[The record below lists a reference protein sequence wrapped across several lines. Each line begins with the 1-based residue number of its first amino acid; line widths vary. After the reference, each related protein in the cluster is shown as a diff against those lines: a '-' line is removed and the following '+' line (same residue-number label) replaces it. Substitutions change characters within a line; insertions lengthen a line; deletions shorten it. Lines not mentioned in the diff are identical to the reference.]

1 MATHLTHYK
10 VLWNG
15 NSIQN
20 ELPTFRILLF
30 RVRNVTKED
39 NRRVMSGS
47 FTTSVKEEECP
58 KCGSILKTL
67 KKEGKHPSQPQQLY
81 DKEGKR
87 RSLASQSPIISSKF
101 QTAYDEFI
109 SRLTFDI
116 EALDISLQNLNTDDN
131 TLVYNWR

>member
-39 NRRVMSGS
+39 NMRVMSGS
-47 FTTSVKEEECP
+47 FYNQC
-58 KCGSILKTL
+58 
-67 KKEGKHPSQPQQLY
+67 
-81 DKEGKR
+81 KR
-87 RSLASQSPIISSKF
+87 RRMPKVWFYPKDSEKRRETPITT
-101 QTAYDEFI
+101 TA
-109 SRLTFDI
+109 T
-116 EALDISLQNLNTDDN
+116 
-131 TLVYNWR
+131 V